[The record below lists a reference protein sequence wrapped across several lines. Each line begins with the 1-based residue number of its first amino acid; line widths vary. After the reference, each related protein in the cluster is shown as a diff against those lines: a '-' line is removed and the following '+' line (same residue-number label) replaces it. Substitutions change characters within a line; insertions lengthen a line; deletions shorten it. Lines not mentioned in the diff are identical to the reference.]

1 MPLTRNQADAM
12 IRRLTLTFEG
22 TDGDLNIT
30 YRPNLL
36 SRAEFRR
43 LKAAAEGD
51 DDAGDDNGI
60 APLLCRAILGGDFLQ
75 DDGQPFPIDVDS
87 MALLG
92 YPVQQEVIREMLGS
106 PTPTNGR
113 RPATSS
119 AERRLMPPIEHSSLP
134 ASEPSTGESMRGY

>member
-1 MPLTRNQADAM
+1 MPLTRNQADSM

-36 SRAEFRR
+36 SRSEFRR
-43 LKAAAEGD
+43 LRDAAEGAD
-51 DDAGDDNGI
+51 DDADDNGI
-60 APLLCRAILGGDFLQ
+60 APLLCRVILGWDFVQ
-75 DDGQPFPIDVDS
+75 EDGQPYPIDVDA

-92 YPVQQEVIREMLGS
+92 YPVQQEIVREMLGS

-119 AERRLMPPIEHSSLP
+119 AERRLMPPIESSP
-134 ASEPSTGESMRGY
+134 SSSASSSTGESMYGS